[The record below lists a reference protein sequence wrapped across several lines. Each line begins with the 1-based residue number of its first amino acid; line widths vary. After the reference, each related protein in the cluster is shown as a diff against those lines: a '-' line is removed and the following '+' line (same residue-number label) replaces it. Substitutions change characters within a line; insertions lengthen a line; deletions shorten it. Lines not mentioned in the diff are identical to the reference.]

1 MATQTLAGNS
11 GWRGA
16 GISMR
21 STALSTGKLR
31 EIGEELRTVLTGR
44 GNLADSI
51 LPPILFFAVN
61 ALAGFGLALWAAL
74 FAALLITLLRVSRHQ
89 SLGYALAGLAA
100 VALSVGVAKASG
112 QAGGFFLPGVLTD
125 LITVILCVASV
136 LLGRPLVAL
145 TSAVVRRWPL
155 RWYWHPR
162 VRPAYGEVTWIWGL
176 FFAARTTLH
185 LALLQGSSGVLA
197 VIAVVTVRPATIL
210 LLVVSYLYGTW
221 RLRNLGGPSVEEF
234 KAGTEPPWAGQRRGF

>member
-1 MATQTLAGNS
+1 M
-11 GWRGA
+11 
-16 GISMR
+16 
-21 STALSTGKLR
+21 LSTGKLR
-31 EIGEELRTVLTGR
+31 EIGEELRTVLAGR

-61 ALAGFGLALWAAL
+61 ALAGFGPALWAAL
-74 FAALLITLLRVSRHQ
+74 LAALLIALLRVSRHQ

-125 LITVILCVASV
+125 LLTVTLCVASV
-136 LLGRPLVAL
+136 LVGRPLVAL

-155 RWYWHPR
+155 GWYWHPR
-162 VRPAYGEVTWIWGL
+162 VRPAYSEVTCIWGL

-197 VIAVVTVRPATIL
+197 VIAVVTDWPSTIL
-210 LLVVSYLYGTW
+210 LLVVSYLYGGW

-234 KAGTEPPWAGQRRGF
+234 KAGTEPSRVGQRRGF